1 MADGQLTRMTR
12 TAYIQTQES
21 PAAPMVVRGI
31 VSVSA
36 EGRRAGGLLVVVMP
50 VASEHKDEDLF
61 LKDAI
66 HHAIHHSRVSS
77 DKWSDLRQGAA
88 NHTFP
93 ASTPPRHTTGDS
105 FTTHSA
111 RFYTLVTCFY
121 SRIIYF

>member
-1 MADGQLTRMTR
+1 MTKK
-12 TAYIQTQES
+12 IQTQES

-66 HHAIHHSRVSS
+66 HHAIN
-77 DKWSDLRQGAA
+77 KKQAK
-88 NHTFP
+88 
-93 ASTPPRHTTGDS
+93 
-105 FTTHSA
+105 
-111 RFYTLVTCFY
+111 
-121 SRIIYF
+121 